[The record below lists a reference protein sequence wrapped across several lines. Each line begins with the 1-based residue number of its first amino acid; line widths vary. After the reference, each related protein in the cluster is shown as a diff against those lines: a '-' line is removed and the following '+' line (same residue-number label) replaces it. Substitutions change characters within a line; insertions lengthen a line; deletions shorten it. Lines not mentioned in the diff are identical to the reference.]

1 MNILFQSWFPISKFS
16 TLEAASSVTVLTIPA
31 EMLWRNVLAVYLLC
45 ILHKWQLTPHTPPFL
60 SATPTVV
67 SSLPEGVEM
76 LFCHS
81 FHLYSASCK

>member
-31 EMLWRNVLAVYLLC
+31 EMLWRNVLAVHLLR